1 MPEQKTQKEQKEQKT
16 PICAD
21 FGGRNADGTPCRK
34 RVLSARCFAHA
45 DAPEPDPD
53 LKPERGRPRLELS
66 GTERDLVE
74 RLAAFLTQDQIARAL
89 GIGEKT
95 FRRRLAEDPELRAA
109 YDRGRAMGVANV
121 AQSLITQAL
130 NGNVA
135 AAIFYLKAQAGWSEK
150 SVVEHRG
157 TLTLEAWLRSLPESD
172 LRRLQLLND
181 EDLLK
186 EFERARADYDR
197 S

>member
-1 MPEQKTQKEQKEQKT
+1 MPKQKKQETS
-16 PICAD
+16 ICAD

-53 LKPERGRPRLELS
+53 LKPGRGRPRLELS
-66 GTERDLVE
+66 GTEKDLVE
-74 RLAAFLTQDQIARAL
+74 RLAAFLTQEQIARAL

-95 FRRRLAEDPELRAA
+95 FRRRLADDPELRAA
-109 YDRGRAMGVANV
+109 YDRGRAMAVAEVGN
-121 AQSLITQAL
+121 SLLLNAL
-130 NGNVA
+130 NGNVTA
-135 AAIFYLKAQAGWSEK
+135 QIFFLKTQGGWVERTR
-150 SVVEHRG
+150 VEHSG
-157 TLTLEAWLRSLPESD
+157 QMTLEAWLRSLPESD
-172 LRRLQLLND
+172 LQRLQALSD

-186 EFERARADYDR
+186 EYERARADDDR